1 MLNSFFTLFIVF
13 AFCVQS
19 IAQNCNL
26 EISGLLKDEITREP
40 IVYGNVFIK
49 ELKLGSVSDSA
60 GNFKIRDV
68 CAGNYH
74 LLVSHIG
81 CETVE
86 YFLKVRNDTLLK
98 ISLDHNHHH
107 LHEVSITAKLKERTV
122 QESQSISKQDLEEN
136 GDKNLSAILEQM
148 SGVSSIKNGN
158 GIAKPVVHGLYGNR
172 LAIINNGVAQS
183 GQQWG
188 VDHSPEIDPLS
199 ANEITVIKG
208 VGAIE
213 YQGNSLG
220 SVILIEP
227 SSIEREPHLHGA
239 GNYFFESNGLGNGM
253 HFSLQQYKNVGLEIG
268 WKVDATVKKSGD
280 NRSPNYYLRNTGN
293 EEANV
298 ALKFEKS
305 IRKNWIIDAYLSSF
319 NAKLGVLRGAHIGN
333 LTDLE
338 EAFIRTEPFFTQDK
352 FSYTIEAPQQQ
363 VNHHLMKL
371 HSLYFITPNQK
382 LEFTYAVQ
390 LNQRK
395 EFDVRRSGRSDMP
408 ALSLDQVS
416 NFGEVKYVNGFGE
429 NWEFKTGVQVNHT
442 DNTNVPETNIL
453 PLIPNYVALEYGAFG
468 MIAKSWDKTT
478 FEIGGRYDLE
488 NRNIAAISNFVPR
501 SIVNYSNSY
510 SNFSAITGVSQQL
523 TENWKLLGNVGF
535 ANRNPEVN
543 ELYSNGLHQ
552 GVSGIELGEIALRP
566 EQSLKG
572 TLSLKGKVKNKLFFE
587 VLGYYQ
593 AIEDYIFLNPS
604 NEVRLTIRG
613 AFPVFKYEQTNASI
627 YGLDFS
633 TIYQITSQ
641 LETKIQYSYLKG
653 DDNSQ
658 GSPLILMPANNIY
671 GALTYDVKNWRLGRS
686 KLENIE
692 LQLNNRFV
700 FEQTHILPEQD
711 FIQPPKAYHLI
722 GAKVSLERQA
732 GKFRF
737 NFYARAENI
746 LNMGYRDYLN
756 RQRYFADDLGVN
768 IIAGINVKF

>member
-26 EISGLLKDEITREP
+26 EISGLLKDEITSEP

-49 ELKLGSVSDSA
+49 ELKLGSVSDSS

-172 LAIINNGVAQS
+172 LTIINNGVAQS

-220 SVILIEP
+220 SVILVAPSTIEK
-227 SSIEREPHLHGA
+227 EPHVHGS
-239 GNYFFESNGLGNGM
+239 GNYFFESNGLGNGL
-253 HFSLQQYKNVGLEIG
+253 HVELQQYKLNWNLG
-268 WKVDATVKKSGD
+268 WKVAATVKKSGD
-280 NRSPNYYLRNTGN
+280 NRSPNYYLKNTGG

-298 ALKFEKS
+298 ALQFEKS
-305 IRKNWIIDAYLSSF
+305 VGKRLMFDAHLTSF
-319 NAKLGVLRGAHIGN
+319 NAALGVLRGGHVGN

-338 EAFIRTEPFFTQDK
+338 TAFNREEPFYTQEE
-352 FSYTIEAPQQQ
+352 FSYSIAAPRQQ
-363 VNHHLMKL
+363 VNHHMAKL
-371 HSLYFITPNQK
+371 HALYFIAPNQR
-382 LEFTYAVQ
+382 LEFTYAAQ

-395 EFDVRRSGRSDMP
+395 EFDVRRSGRSDIP

-416 NFGEVKYVNGFGE
+416 NFGEMKYANDFGKG
-429 NWEFKTGVQVNHT
+429 WELKTGLQVNHT
-442 DNTNVPETNIL
+442 NNENVPETNIL
-453 PLIPNYVALEYGAFG
+453 PLIPNYVSMEYGFFG
-468 MIAKSWDKTT
+468 LMAKKWEKTT
-478 FEIGGRYDLE
+478 VELGARYDVE
-488 NRNIAAISNFVPR
+488 TRNVAAISTTIPR
-501 SIVNYSNSY
+501 SVLEFSNSY
-510 SNFSAITGVSQQL
+510 SNFSAMSGVKQQL
-523 TENWKLLGNVGF
+523 SKNWKLLGNSGF
-535 ANRNPEVN
+535 ANRNPGVN

-552 GVSGIELGEIALRP
+552 GVSGIEEGEINLKS
-566 EQSLKG
+566 EQSLKA
-572 TLSLKGKVKNKLFFE
+572 TLSVKGKVKEKLFFE
-587 VLGYYQ
+587 ALGYYQ
-593 AIEDYIFLNPS
+593 AIKDYIFLNPS
-604 NEVRLTIRG
+604 NAVRLTIRG
-613 AFPVFKYEQTNASI
+613 AFPVFKYEQTDASI
-627 YGLDFS
+627 SGLDLS
-633 TIYQITSQ
+633 TIYQISNHLAAKVQYTF
-641 LETKIQYSYLKG
+641 IQG
-653 DDNSQ
+653 DDRTR
-658 GSPLILMPANNIY
+658 GIPLIFMPANNLY
-671 GALTYDVKNWRLGRS
+671 GELTYDFKNVRFG
-686 KLENIE
+686 KLENVE
-692 LQLNNRFV
+692 LQVNNRYV
-700 FEQTHILPEQD
+700 FEQTHILPSQD
-711 FIQPPKAYHLI
+711 FLPPPAAYNLL
-722 GAKVSLERQA
+722 GAKVSAERQV

-737 NFYARAENI
+737 NFFVRAENI
-746 LNMGYRDYLN
+746 LNTVYRDYLN
-756 RQRYFADDLGVN
+756 RQRYFADDLGLN
-768 IIAGINVKF
+768 IIVGINAKF